1 MSLIDNHKR
10 VLKPIKQQNNLEV
23 KQIKL
28 VEFIKSHDGAI
39 LAIERLKNIL
49 ENEEFIGALEC
60 VVDIENHLKLVEIE
74 YLDGMQYLATG
85 EEQTWQKKSV
95 IGG

>member
-1 MSLIDNHKR
+1 M
-10 VLKPIKQQNNLEV
+10 
-23 KQIKL
+23 KL

-49 ENEEFIGALEC
+49 ILENEEFIGALEC
-60 VVDIENHLKLVEIE
+60 VADIENHLKLFEIE

-85 EEQTWQKKSV
+85 EE
-95 IGG
+95 

>member
-1 MSLIDNHKR
+1 M
-10 VLKPIKQQNNLEV
+10 
-23 KQIKL
+23 KL

-49 ENEEFIGALEC
+49 ENEGFTGVLEC
-60 VVDIENHLKLVEIE
+60 VADIENHLKLVEIE

-85 EEQTWQKKSV
+85 EE
-95 IGG
+95 